1 MGNDRP
7 GATGDP
13 PGWSRR
19 TFLRNGALAAGLLSA
34 GGLVAGCA
42 GTATGALAT
51 LDSKPTRG
59 GILQVGATGG
69 GTTDTLDPQNWATN
83 VDQLRVQQLFDPLVW
98 MNDAGAAELTLA
110 TSITPNADAT
120 EWTIDIP
127 RGITTHQG
135 KAFTAA
141 VVFYSLQR
149 IVTNKFPG
157 ASVLGPADLRNSRI
171 LDSTR
176 LLLKY

>member
-1 MGNDRP
+1 MDNDRP

-19 TFLRNGALAAGLLSA
+19 TFLRNGALTASLLSA
-34 GGLVAGCA
+34 SGLITACA
-42 GTATGALAT
+42 GTAATGDLIT
-51 LDSKPTRG
+51 MDSKPTRG

-98 MNDAGAAELTLA
+98 MNNAGAAELTLA

-120 EWTIDIP
+120 EWTIEIP
-127 RGITTHQG
+127 PGITTHRG

-141 VVFYSLQR
+141 DVLYSLRR
-149 IVTNKFPG
+149 IVDQPVPG
-157 ASVLGPADLRNSRI
+157 S
-171 LDSTR
+171 
-176 LLLKY
+176 